1 MTPTYVSRLNPFSIR
16 FPLPIRDKNFKASFF
31 FFFFFLHYLISQDRR
46 NIIIVR
52 RRSSINNSTDEI
64 HPRLITFVHFA
75 LARHLADKAKNKRV
89 CKSEK
94 LFQRNSLFLFLFFFF
109 FFSSLFHHLFPVP
122 VAEEKPFA
130 TVSFFSLMIP
140 RLSCFLSVRGE
151 ERGGKCSTSWFVTV
165 EKLIFDVSPCGREPD
180 ITGRGTR
187 FASSILGINIVR
199 LISRRISKV
208 VDQPEQVIIRGDE
221 GNEIALRYKIRI
233 CDVDF
238 LEHLKI

>member
-109 FFSSLFHHLFPVP
+109 FFPLFS
-122 VAEEKPFA
+122 
-130 TVSFFSLMIP
+130 TISFQ
-140 RLSCFLSVRGE
+140 FLSQRKNLLPPYLFSVWWYHDYRASCLSEGKREGE
-151 ERGGKCSTSWFVTV
+151 NVPRVGSLPWKSWFLMFHLADVSRISQEEGHVLLLPSLELISYDWFRGGYQRWWTN
-165 EKLIFDVSPCGREPD
+165 RN
-180 ITGRGTR
+180 R
-187 FASSILGINIVR
+187 
-199 LISRRISKV
+199 
-208 VDQPEQVIIRGDE
+208 
-221 GNEIALRYKIRI
+221 
-233 CDVDF
+233 
-238 LEHLKI
+238 

>member
-31 FFFFFLHYLISQDRR
+31 LFFLHYLISQDRR

-109 FFSSLFHHLFPVP
+109 FFLSFPPSLSSSCRRGKTFCHRIFFQSDDTTTIVLPV
-122 VAEEKPFA
+122 
-130 TVSFFSLMIP
+130 
-140 RLSCFLSVRGE
+140 CQRGR
-151 ERGGKCSTSWFVTV
+151 ERGKMFHELVRYRGK
-165 EKLIFDVSPCGREPD
+165 
-180 ITGRGTR
+180 
-187 FASSILGINIVR
+187 A
-199 LISRRISKV
+199 
-208 VDQPEQVIIRGDE
+208 
-221 GNEIALRYKIRI
+221 
-233 CDVDF
+233 DF
-238 LEHLKI
+238 